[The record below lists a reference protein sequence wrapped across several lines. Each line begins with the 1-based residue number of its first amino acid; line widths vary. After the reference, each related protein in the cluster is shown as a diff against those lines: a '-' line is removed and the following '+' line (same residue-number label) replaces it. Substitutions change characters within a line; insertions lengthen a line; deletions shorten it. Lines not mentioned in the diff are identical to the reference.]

1 MKTFLL
7 LSSLIAFS
15 SLGEILAAKGMKQVG
30 RVSFRPRALFGA
42 LWRMIRNPYL
52 IAGVSSLA
60 LSFFSFISL
69 LSYADLSFVLPLTS
83 VGYITNTLGA
93 RFFLK
98 ERVSKER
105 WLGTLLVASGVSIV
119 SLSDRIEAFLKTN
132 ATNRVYEFYFLVA
145 PDELIDQHHSPI
157 IFWLLFAIRMALLI
171 CVSGAIAYHLFSLLA
186 GLSWFRDRRKQR
198 ALGLNYAPPV
208 TVFKPVAGADP
219 EAYDNFASFCL
230 QDYPEFQI
238 IFGARDE
245 SDPAVSIIKRLIAC
259 LPDHDIEL
267 VISQNESGYNGKV
280 SNLQNMYARAKHDVL
295 LIADS
300 DIRVGTDYLR
310 RVVAPLQQPQV
321 GMVTCLYRGARAQ
334 TFAALLENIGIS
346 STFGPDVCSSRA
358 LEGIAF
364 AFGSTIVMRRDLLE
378 RIGGFQVVADY
389 LADDFLLGNYVAK
402 AGYEIVLSDYVVE
415 HVTAT
420 ATFAAM
426 MKQQLRWARAIRIS
440 RPWGY
445 SGLVFTYGTATSLLA
460 LAAWG
465 FSSFAWWLF
474 AMALLARFL
483 PAFAVGVIGLKDS
496 SLARW
501 FWLVP
506 VRDLITFA
514 VWVMSFI
521 SDEVEWRGVNFRVL
535 PGGKLMP
542 SGRA

>member
-30 RVSFRPRALFGA
+30 KVSFRPRALLGA
-42 LWRMIRNPYL
+42 FWRMIRNPYL
-52 IAGVSSLA
+52 IVGVSSLA

-93 RFFLK
+93 HFFLK

-105 WLGTLLVASGVSIV
+105 WLGTLLVAGGVSIV
-119 SLSDRIEAFLKTN
+119 SLSDRIEATLNIN
-132 ATNRVYEFYFLVA
+132 ATNWADKFYFILA
-145 PDELIDQHHSPI
+145 PDELIDQYQSPTP
-157 IFWLLFAIRMALLI
+157 FWLLFAIRLILLMF
-171 CVSGAIAYHLFSLLA
+171 VSAAIAYHLFSLFA
-186 GLSWFRDRRKQR
+186 GLSWFHDRRKQR
-198 ALGLNYAPPV
+198 ALGLNYTPPV
-208 TVFKPVAGADP
+208 TIFKPVAGADP

-230 QDYPEFQI
+230 QDYPEFQV
-238 IFGARDE
+238 IFGARAE
-245 SDPAVSIIKRLIAC
+245 NDPAVPIIKRLIAD
-259 LPDHDIEL
+259 LPGHDIEL
-267 VISQNESGYNGKV
+267 VISQTETGYNGKV
-280 SNLQNMYARAKHDVL
+280 SNLQNMYARAKHDVF

-310 RVVAPLQQPQV
+310 RVVAPLQQPRV
-321 GMVTCLYRGARAQ
+321 GMVTCLYRGARAK

-346 STFGPDVCSSRA
+346 STFGPDVCSSRS

-364 AFGSTIVMRRDLLE
+364 ALGSTIVMRRDLLE
-378 RIGGFQVVADY
+378 RIGGFQAVADY
-389 LADDFLLGNYVAK
+389 LADDFLLGNYAAK
-402 AGYEIVLSDYVVE
+402 AGHEIVLSDYVVG

-420 ATFAAM
+420 NTFAAM
-426 MKQQLRWARAIRIS
+426 LKQQMRWARAIRIS

-445 SGLVFTYGTATSLLA
+445 CGLIFTYGTATSLLA
-460 LAAWG
+460 LAAWS

-474 AMALLARFL
+474 AAVLLTRFL
-483 PAFAVGVIGLKDS
+483 PAFAVGVFGLKDLA
-496 SLARW
+496 LARY

-506 VRDLITFA
+506 LRDLIAFA
-514 VWVMSFI
+514 VWVMSFFGDQI
-521 SDEVEWRGVNFRVL
+521 EWRGANFRVL

-542 SGRA
+542 SGKT